1 MLKNTLSLGFMNENT
16 IQDFVRAKTENSQGS
31 IAPIVD
37 GRGRYKLQNK
47 IDSILNPFFII

>member
-1 MLKNTLSLGFMNENT
+1 MNDNT